1 MQSPDVFVFV
11 LKTMSMSGF
20 EITSFLE
27 ELSRNLI
34 HIDKYRYID
43 LT

>member
-1 MQSPDVFVFV
+1 MQSPDVFGFV

-43 LT
+43 FT